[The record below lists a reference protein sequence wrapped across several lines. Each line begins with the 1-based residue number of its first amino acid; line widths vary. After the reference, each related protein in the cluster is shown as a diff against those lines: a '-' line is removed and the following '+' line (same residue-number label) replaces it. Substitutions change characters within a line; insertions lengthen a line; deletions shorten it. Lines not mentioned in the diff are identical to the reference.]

1 MRKIKS
7 VILRSWDGTGGRG
20 RPFSEW
26 LDDIND
32 KRQLDVHNLSRLA
45 QASNWME
52 TVNKVCNGQLWALC
66 PSTLMMM
73 IIACKFFWKTGSVLK
88 VIRMILHYLHT
99 HHKCHAIHRKF
110 ALRIKKLPTPIST
123 QFSPTW
129 LTVCCPKWPLLP
141 CQHPP
146 FSWSIY
152 IFNSCFTSH
161 CHTPF
166 TLSVTVII
174 HSQWVI
180 FFHLYHT
187 IQIHFL
193 LFQHG
198 RNWDIK
204 MLFSN
209 VAQCT
214 ESLWLCLKSSFTT
227 AVPFSMLF
235 TIFNTW
241 WVIANYSVTG
251 LWHWLLVSTSASVH
265 LQHFIYFWAKW
276 HVSNVVGCSQL

>member
-1 MRKIKS
+1 MS
-7 VILRSWDGTGGRG
+7 
-20 RPFSEW
+20 
-26 LDDIND
+26 
-32 KRQLDVHNLSRLA
+32 HNP
-45 QASNWME
+45 QE
-52 TVNKVCNGQLWALC
+52 VELW
-66 PSTLMMM
+66 
-73 IIACKFFWKTGSVLK
+73 
-88 VIRMILHYLHT
+88 
-99 HHKCHAIHRKF
+99 
-110 ALRIKKLPTPIST
+110 IKKLPTPVST

-129 LTVCCPKWPLLP
+129 LMICWPKWPLLP
-141 CQHPP
+141 CQHLP
-146 FSWSIY
+146 FSWSTY
-152 IFNSCFTSH
+152 IFNQLLHISLPHMYHLHYQSQLLFT
-161 CHTPF
+161 
-166 TLSVTVII
+166 
-174 HSQWVI
+174 HSVI

-251 LWHWLLVSTSASVH
+251 LWHWLLVSTSTSVH